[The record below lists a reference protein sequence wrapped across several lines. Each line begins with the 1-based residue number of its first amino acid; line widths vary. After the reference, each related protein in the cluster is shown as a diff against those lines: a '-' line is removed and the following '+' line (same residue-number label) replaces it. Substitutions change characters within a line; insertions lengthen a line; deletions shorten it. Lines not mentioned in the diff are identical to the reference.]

1 MTCDLCS
8 KKEATVHLTE
18 VINDETRE
26 LHLCQA
32 CAQEKGIT
40 PEKDFGL
47 TGLLAGLTDFGSKSA
62 KSTAA
67 SKQPPCPKCGMTYE
81 DFRKSGRLGCAACYD
96 TFRRY
101 LAPLLRR
108 IHGSTQHLGKQPVPA
123 AKRGKASAPHETLAQ
138 LKERLK
144 AAVAKESYEEAAFLR
159 DKIRAF
165 RPKKKSR

>member
-8 KKEATVHLTE
+8 TNEATVHLTE
-18 VINDETRE
+18 VINDQTRE
-26 LHLCQA
+26 LHLCKSCMQK
-32 CAQEKGIT
+32 KGIT
-40 PEKDFGL
+40 STQDLGL
-47 TGLLAGLTDFGSKSA
+47 TGLLAGLTDFGSKP
-62 KSTAA
+62 KGSTPA

-108 IHGSTQHLGKQPVPA
+108 IHGSTQHLGKQPVPT
-123 AKRGKASAPHETLAQ
+123 AKGGKISAPQETLTQ

-144 AAVAKESYEEAAFLR
+144 AAVSAESYEEAAILR
-159 DKIRAF
+159 DKIRIL
-165 RPKKKSR
+165 KSKRAK

>member
-1 MTCDLCS
+1 MTCDLCN

-18 VINDETRE
+18 VINDQTRE
-26 LHLCQA
+26 LHLCSS
-32 CAQEKGIT
+32 CAEKKGVNT
-40 PEKDFGL
+40 APDFGL
-47 TGLLAGLTDFGSKSA
+47 TGLLAGLTDFGLKPAGKS
-62 KSTAA
+62 STV

-108 IHGSTQHLGKQPVPA
+108 IHGSTQHLGKQPVVA
-123 AKRGKASAPHETLAQ
+123 APKGRSSVARETLAQ

-144 AAVAKESYEEAAFLR
+144 TAVAKESYEEAALLR
-159 DKIRAF
+159 DKIRAK
-165 RPKKKSR
+165 RAT